1 MTKTVVG
8 ILADVFYLSTFLME
22 GLFMNQYYVVL
33 RTKEKDELM
42 DVVGALSLEEAWAI
56 ARIRYEE
63 RMREGDSL
71 FVFPAIGPLAFDE
84 NNRFVSNSG
93 GNMKIMMKF

>member
-1 MTKTVVG
+1 MAKTIVG

-42 DVVGALSLEEAWAI
+42 DVVKALSLEEASAI
-56 ARIRYEE
+56 AEIRYGEG
-63 RMREGDSL
+63 MCEGDGL

-93 GNMKIMMKF
+93 GNMKIMIKC